1 MIFINC
7 NKNTTMK
14 SRFIKLYSI
23 TQDDRCCE
31 VFYRCSSRTKFAP
44 MWIMKP
50 CLVQFIFTSHVH
62 FRDTMHY
69 HAKSIQLSNDHE
81 LADAICLK
89 EIFAYSNMMQ
99 SFCCCVKFSRFWSET
114 KKSCR
119 KVWNVGK
126 WCFVSILL
134 FNEYTTIY
142 RWLSMIQYIVR
153 WLNVIWLVNYV
164 CVANISCSG
173 YW

>member
-1 MIFINC
+1 MSIENVELRSQCLVLSNSMIFINC

-31 VFYRCSSRTKFAP
+31 VFYRCSSRTEFAP

-50 CLVQFIFTSHVH
+50 CLVQFIFTSHVY

-81 LADAICLK
+81 LANAICLK
-89 EIFAYSNMMQ
+89 EIRIFDYDAKL
-99 SFCCCVKFSRFWSET
+99 CCCDQKI
-114 KKSCR
+114 
-119 KVWNVGK
+119 G
-126 WCFVSILL
+126 
-134 FNEYTTIY
+134 
-142 RWLSMIQYIVR
+142 M
-153 WLNVIWLVNYV
+153 
-164 CVANISCSG
+164 
-173 YW
+173 